1 MLLRPPL
8 IPIKGIHLIPE
19 VAKYV
24 IKEVKNARFII
35 IGDGMRNVIIN
46 KAIKYGLGNSLTI
59 TGYMP
64 RLEVFNILRKCSIY
78 IQPSL
83 FDAFSVAVIE
93 AMALGVVLV
102 ITKYVGSGDIVIKVS
117 RELIQDYDAE
127 RIANKITE
135 VLNNDKSLKELMVL
149 SRYVVS
155 NELSM
160 EITEKRI
167 INVIE
172 SCLK

>member
-1 MLLRPPL
+1 
-8 IPIKGIHLIPE
+8 
-19 VAKYV
+19 
-24 IKEVKNARFII
+24 
-35 IGDGMRNVIIN
+35 MRNVIIN

>member
-1 MLLRPPL
+1 
-8 IPIKGIHLIPE
+8 
-19 VAKYV
+19 
-24 IKEVKNARFII
+24 
-35 IGDGMRNVIIN
+35 MRDVVIN
-46 KAIKYGLGNSLTI
+46 KAIKYGLNDSLTI

-93 AMALGVVLV
+93 AMALGVVPV
-102 ITKYVGSGDIVIKVS
+102 ITKYVGSGGDIVIKVS

-135 VLNNDKSLKELMVL
+135 VLSNDKSLKELMVL
-149 SRYVVS
+149 SRYVVN

-167 INVIE
+167 ISVIE